1 MSLASAVAELA
12 EAAVVDV
19 AEAAVVE
26 VEVAAD
32 LFLPGGWKMDRRPN
46 TTPATMTTVMVRR
59 SELPAL
65 LALLFGR
72 QPGLAAFLLAL
83 TFLGGH
89 GGSG

>member
-1 MSLASAVAELA
+1 M
-12 EAAVVDV
+12 VDV

-26 VEVAAD
+26 VA
-32 LFLPGGWKMDRRPN
+32 GGGLVLAGPEDGVGEAEHDTGHDDHGDGASKR
-46 TTPATMTTVMVRR
+46 A
-59 SELPAL
+59 LAL

-72 QPGLAAFLLAL
+72 QPRLAAFLLAL